1 MPLEKQKDERSQ
13 GLCPV
18 IVRAELRAHPLYL
31 GVEACLPEVMRVL
44 AQKAKGLL
52 RLWRPVGP
60 AIRLLESEW
69 VE

>member
-1 MPLEKQKDERSQ
+1 MPLERQRDERGR

-18 IVRAELRAHPLYL
+18 ILRAELIAHL
-31 GVEACLPEVMRVL
+31 GVDACLPEVMRVL
-44 AQKAKGLL
+44 AQKAKELL
-52 RLWRPVGP
+52 GLWRPVGP